1 MANYPGPRE
10 RWSRKAAGR
19 AQRKFVTK
27 ESAERFLQEVRREWI
42 CTGRI
47 ELATDPK
54 LHFDLLRAVKLLVR
68 SGAKNWSLERAVHVY
83 LQCRAAMEIP
93 GRDMRY
99 EVARDRTISLSPR
112 MFLLVQ
118 NESNIRRVSLV
129 EALEGMLA
137 EVALA
142 RADEA
147 IRQAM
152 RDEKRELEELER
164 TNAVEKKRLREI
176 EKEREIRREFEGIDM
191 IFEAGRRSVLDKR
204 NKYQRERY
212 AARKRER
219 ETKERFRANGT

>member
-1 MANYPGPRE
+1 
-10 RWSRKAAGR
+10 
-19 AQRKFVTK
+19 
-27 ESAERFLQEVRREWI
+27 
-42 CTGRI
+42 
-47 ELATDPK
+47 
-54 LHFDLLRAVKLLVR
+54 
-68 SGAKNWSLERAVHVY
+68 
-83 LQCRAAMEIP
+83 
-93 GRDMRY
+93 
-99 EVARDRTISLSPR
+99 